1 MPDIK
6 TLFEYE
12 IKKLSS
18 RSNLDYR
25 EVDIN
30 SEYKLNTSWAAKLYI
45 EVSTTDKMQSTKRET
60 KVTYGLKK
68 TRQRFFCL
76 HLKYHIR
83 NASCASPLT
92 MNLKGH

>member
-25 EVDIN
+25 KSDTN
-30 SEYKLNTSWAAKLYI
+30 SEYKLNTSWATKLFI
-45 EVSTTDKMQSTKRET
+45 EVSTTDKTQST
-60 KVTYGLKK
+60 
-68 TRQRFFCL
+68 
-76 HLKYHIR
+76 
-83 NASCASPLT
+83 
-92 MNLKGH
+92 